1 MIETGSFSVTINA
14 PGKNQ
19 TFNDI
24 IWKDAKYQT
33 FFSATELDMI
43 PDAGLADLSIEVT
56 LQNSKF
62 HNISYGRVVINVA
75 KQSVTVRNTSFDEV
89 KTYPCGCVQRFINA
103 HTGVFGGTSK
113 WTSTSDTHMNLID
126 NCFQGVESG
135 SALIWSSTND
145 TAKVIINKE
154 NNYVKDVTLLSDENV
169 CKKGIA
175 IRTAAGDGDG
185 GFGLEKCKKFADAK
199 TCSLSDTN
207 KNKGS
212 KSGKSASHKGGKSG
226 KSGKSASYKGS
237 KSDDDKKSRI

>member
-1 MIETGSFSVTINA
+1 
-14 PGKNQ
+14 
-19 TFNDI
+19 
-24 IWKDAKYQT
+24 
-33 FFSATELDMI
+33 
-43 PDAGLADLSIEVT
+43 
-56 LQNSKF
+56 
-62 HNISYGRVVINVA
+62 
-75 KQSVTVRNTSFDEV
+75 
-89 KTYPCGCVQRFINA
+89 
-103 HTGVFGGTSK
+103 
-113 WTSTSDTHMNLID
+113 MNLID
-126 NCFQGVESG
+126 NFFQGVESG
-135 SALIWSSTND
+135 SALNWSSTND
-145 TAKVIINKE
+145 TAKVTINKE
-154 NNYVKDVTLLSDENV
+154 NNCVKDVTLLLLSDEDV